1 LISEIAIMS
10 GTKRKVDS
18 ADDRKGK
25 RTKTKTNAAPTAAGT
40 KKKYLPPTFQK
51 KGITIG
57 ARKMNRD
64 KKLRKQAEKQKSVK
78 KGQYNKKV
86 EDEEEEEDEN
96 MNSDISSDESEVSMD
111 DDINDNEPAEEE
123 VKEEE
128 EDQPEN
134 SSGDV
139 DADKSMC
146 ISGRLLFSTDIY

>member
-1 LISEIAIMS
+1 MS

-78 KGQYNKKV
+78 KGQYKKKV
-86 EDEEEEEDEN
+86 EDEEEEDDDD
-96 MNSDISSDESEVSMD
+96 MNSDISSDESDVSMD
-111 DDINDNEPAEEE
+111 DDINDNEPAEEKEE
-123 VKEEE
+123 VEEE
-128 EDQPEN
+128 EAEEEQSEN

-146 ISGRLLFSTDIY
+146 SSGRLLFQLTLLTQL